1 MKLEIITPEANIFNG
16 EATAVTLPGL
26 DGLFQI
32 LNNHAPI
39 ISSLAKGEVKVEVTG
54 QIDREKLHSKIRF
67 EKNNLLFIPIKG
79 GVAELMNNKLIVLA
93 E

>member
-1 MKLEIITPEANIFNG
+1 MNLEIITPEASVFKG
-16 EATAVTLPGL
+16 EASAVTLPGI

-39 ISSLAKGEVKVEVTG
+39 ISSLKAGEVKVELSGTIDSKTLAKNVTL
-54 QIDREKLHSKIRF
+54 D
-67 EKNNLLFIPIKG
+67 KNTLKVTIKG